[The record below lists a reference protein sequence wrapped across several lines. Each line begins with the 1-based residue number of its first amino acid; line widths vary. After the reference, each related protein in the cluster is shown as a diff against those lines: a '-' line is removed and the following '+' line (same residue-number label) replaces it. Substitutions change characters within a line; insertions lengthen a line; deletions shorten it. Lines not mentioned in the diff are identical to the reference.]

1 MTKLDERI
9 FWVNRVMYGR
19 YETGTLL
26 DADQLKSEST
36 EFYGRSVGEGDFVN
50 GDEKIAVEEYEDDH
64 YYITELHSLEEV
76 KSALTWEHY
85 DVWTDADGLITME
98 KEYPDFVPKNM
109 RVPSYISDINETV
122 AAQTETLLVS
132 GEFNLTVDK
141 YMLMLHLTDEDIVRN
156 YTKSE
161 QMMME
166 IAREVDA
173 GDITKDKYNA
183 IISKYNLADGLEDAA
198 KELDCL
204 KSEEMIL

>member
-9 FWVNRVMYGR
+9 FWINRVSYGR

-50 GDEKIAVEEYEDDH
+50 GDEKIVIEEYEDDH

-76 KSALTWEHY
+76 KSALTWAHY
-85 DVWTDADGLITME
+85 DVWTDADGLISME
-98 KEYPDFVPKNM
+98 KEYPDFVPKDM
-109 RVPSYISDINETV
+109 RVPSYISDISETV

-141 YMLMLHLTDEDIVRN
+141 YMQLLNLSNEDIKRT
-156 YTKSE
+156 YTGSE
-161 QMMME
+161 KMMME
-166 IAREVDA
+166 IAKEVDA
-173 GDITKDKYNA
+173 GDLTKDSYDA
-183 IISKYNLADGLEDAA
+183 IISKYELADGLEDAA
-198 KELDCL
+198 KELNYL
-204 KSEEMIL
+204 ESEEMTL